1 MKTIVVIIQIVLF
14 SSLSGCYYGVNSK
27 TSEIGD
33 LNDTCLEKG
42 AWDKLTDKY
51 CVDSTTPKEFTSAVY
66 AVKGHFIHPEYILFF
81 KEEPMEVVGCDYY
94 SVRAVYNPK
103 LSKEVLNGLSP
114 KLSDSEQ
121 VRIRNRVQK
130 ALMEYQCDKGKKKS
144 QELFKEPAVY
154 SEEYYDL

>member
-1 MKTIVVIIQIVLF
+1 MKTIVIIIQIALF
-14 SSLSGCYYGVNSK
+14 SSLSSCYGVNSK

-33 LNDTCLEKG
+33 LDDTCLEEG
-42 AWDKLTDKY
+42 AWDKLTENY
-51 CVDSTTPKEFTSAVY
+51 AVDSTTPKEFASAVY
-66 AVKGHFIHPEYILFF
+66 SVKGHFIHPKYVLFF

-103 LSKEVLNGLSP
+103 LSKDVLHGLSP
-114 KLSDSEQ
+114 KLSDDEQ

-144 QELFKEPAVY
+144 QELFKRPAVY